1 MSIWEEIKFNSDG
14 LIPAIVQEEKTGCV
28 LMMAYMNQESLQK
41 TLDTGETWFW
51 SRSREEL
58 WHKGETSGHIQ
69 KVSEI
74 RLDCDGDT
82 LLIQVEQEGEIAC
95 HTGRPSCFYRK
106 VVGGGELKDDDT
118 VPFVKKEIL
127 KALYELI
134 KDRKN
139 QLEEGSYT
147 CYLFEKGQDK
157 ILKKVGEEA
166 AEVIIASKNN
176 EEGEIIYEVSDL
188 VYHLLVLLNYHDI
201 SLNEIKEELRK
212 RRKKR

>member
-1 MSIWEEIKFNSDG
+1 MSIWEEIKFNSEG

-28 LMMAYMNQESLQK
+28 LMMAYMNAESLQK
-41 TLDTGETWFW
+41 TLDMGETWFW
-51 SRSREEL
+51 SRSRQKL

-69 KVSEI
+69 KVCEI

-82 LLIQVEQEGEIAC
+82 LLIQVEQEGGIAC
-95 HTGRPSCFYRK
+95 HTGQPSCFYRQI
-106 VVGGGELKDDDT
+106 VGGGELKDDNN
-118 VPFVKKEIL
+118 VPFIKKKIL
-127 KALYELI
+127 QELYELI
-134 KDRKN
+134 NDRKN

-166 AEVIIASKNN
+166 SEVIIASKNN
-176 EEGEIIYEVSDL
+176 EDGEIIYEVSDL

-201 SLNEIKEELRK
+201 SLNDIKEELRK
-212 RRKKR
+212 RRK